1 VIDIDILKNIEKEE
15 GISKDYLIEVINAAL
30 KTAYKK
36 TFEETNSV
44 VKVNLVKGEVR
55 LYAEKRVVE
64 HVNSPL
70 TEISLKEAQ
79 KFESDTKVGDQI
91 LIEIPL
97 KNLSASA
104 ITSAKQVFQQKIM
117 EKKRDITYDIFSN
130 KVGETVTGRITRM
143 KGKGNIGVNIEPYNI
158 EGFIPPEEQI
168 PTERLFR
175 DKLIKAYIKE
185 TVMTDGGPL
194 IVLSRASPEFLS
206 KLLEMEVPE
215 ITQKIVEVRAI
226 SREPGIRAKISVASK
241 DINVDPVGACIGQ
254 RGVRINNVSKE
265 INYER
270 IDVIRFNANPEI
282 YIENSMSPAKVER
295 VEMLPDGKGANVYT
309 KKSEYATAMGANGV
323 NVSLASKLTGYFIH
337 LVEPSEEGD

>member
-1 VIDIDILKNIEKEE
+1 MIDIDVLKNIEKEE
-15 GISKDYLIEVINAAL
+15 GISKDYLMEVINAAFR
-30 KTAYKK
+30 TAYKK
-36 TFEETNSV
+36 TFDESNSV
-44 VKVNLVKGEVR
+44 VKVNLSKGEVR
-55 LYAEKRVVE
+55 LYAEKTVVE
-64 HVNSPL
+64 HVNNPL
-70 TEISLKEAQ
+70 LEISLKESL
-79 KFESDTKVGDQI
+79 KFESDAKIGDQI

-97 KNLSASA
+97 KLLSASA

-117 EKKRDITYDIFSN
+117 EKKRDITYSIFSG
-130 KVGETVTGRITRM
+130 KVGETITGRVTRM

-168 PTERLFR
+168 SNERLFR
-175 DKLIKAYIKE
+175 DRLIKAYIKE

-194 IVLSRASPEFLS
+194 IVLSRACPEFLA

-215 ITQKIVEVRAI
+215 ITQKIVEIKSIA
-226 SREPGIRAKISVASK
+226 REPGVRAKISVASK

-270 IDVIRFNANPEI
+270 IDVIRYNANPEI
-282 YIENSMSPAKVER
+282 YIENAMSPAKVER
-295 VEMLPDGKGANVYT
+295 VEMLPDGKGANVYPE
-309 KKSEYATAMGANGV
+309 KEEYATALGANGV

-337 LVEPSEEGD
+337 LVEPKEGD